1 MDFYDFVE
9 QCREDGLDGDEC
21 LREWSRVQAERSA
34 AFMEAYESDPEVQY
48 GWHQSDLIEMY
59 RRER

>member
-21 LREWSRVQAERSA
+21 LREWSRIQADRSA
-34 AFMEAYESDPEVQY
+34 AFMEAYESDPVVQA
-48 GWHQSDLIEMY
+48 GWCQSDLIDMY

>member
-9 QCREDGLDGDEC
+9 QCREDGLDGEEC

-34 AFMEAYESDPEVQY
+34 AFMEAYENDPEVQA
-48 GWHQSDLIEMY
+48 GWCQDDLISMY